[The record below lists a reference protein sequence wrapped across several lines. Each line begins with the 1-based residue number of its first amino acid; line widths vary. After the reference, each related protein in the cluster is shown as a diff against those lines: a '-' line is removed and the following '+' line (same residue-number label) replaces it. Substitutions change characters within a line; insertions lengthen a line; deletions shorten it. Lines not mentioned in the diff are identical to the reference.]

1 MSYEEWLKCLDL
13 LKKKN
18 DQEIK
23 EKLLKEPIN
32 ENLKPMLEP
41 KIIDLIN
48 YKFDKLTENIIKNL
62 YEIFTDNNILDLYLV
77 NYKKGLKFLEEL
89 TYIKEI
95 DISNQEILRKKLK
108 DDTYLVY
115 NILIKEANEIDSIG
129 LLSLTIKNNMYKWS
143 DKNEL

>member
-23 EKLLKEPIN
+23 DKLLKEPIN

>member
-1 MSYEEWLKCLDL
+1 MSYEEWLKCLDI

-48 YKFDKLTENIIKNL
+48 YKFDKLTENIIKNI